1 MNLELSYGMWAI
13 SPFSGFM
20 TVLFLLILGERV
32 ASWIEIKE
40 SKKNHINNLILFL
53 MILISLLML
62 RRDLLAFFIFGSII
76 KLYDVIIK
84 ILRQLFKGFKIKNL
98 Y

>member
-1 MNLELSYGMWAI
+1 MIQVLIRKSIPAFMNLELSYGMWAI

-62 RRDLLAFFIFGSII
+62 RRDLLAF
-76 KLYDVIIK
+76 
-84 ILRQLFKGFKIKNL
+84 LFSDQ
-98 Y
+98 